1 MLAFTYKLVNGQL
14 RVTGYRNGEMIGQYL
29 SDNPAEWKA
38 GNTEVMFGIRHG
50 STLGG
55 RGAIDALIEEAAL
68 YNEALPDTS
77 IHELYRKGPDGVEW
91 HVEPK
96 IPTLTLKIDGDNLTL
111 EFTGTLQSADTANG
125 PWIDTPRRIRS
136 RSCGPAWPALGFTA
150 PKTDRLAKHQL
161 KLSKR
166 SVSAIISLSTERPE
180 KTADS
185 SRGSLRWRILYA
197 HPNRFSPSSRSLARR
212 GSLMPGTASSM
223 Q

>member
-1 MLAFTYKLVNGQL
+1 
-14 RVTGYRNGEMIGQYL
+14 MIGQYL

-55 RGAIDALIEEAAL
+55 PGAIDALIEEAAL

-96 IPTLTLKIDGDNLTL
+96 IPTLALKIDGDNLTL

-125 PWIDTPRRIRS
+125 PWIDTAEKNPLTLMRS
-136 RSCGPAWPALGFTA
+136 G
-150 PKTDRLAKHQL
+150 LAG
-161 KLSKR
+161 
-166 SVSAIISLSTERPE
+166 
-180 KTADS
+180 
-185 SRGSLRWRILYA
+185 SRFYRTK
-197 HPNRFSPSSRSLARR
+197 N
-212 GSLMPGTASSM
+212 
-223 Q
+223 